1 MGRTGVFAKS
11 EDLSDEAFRC
21 RLTDEPHRLIYDYW
35 RSRVREDR
43 LPGRVDF
50 DPVDVPSVLR
60 FLVLVDLSLAAR
72 TIRFRVFG
80 TEAQSFWGQDHT
92 GADLADITA
101 GDYYQYISGLY
112 FGCAE
117 RRAPVFGDS
126 LFRWDRDRSVVARR
140 LFLPF
145 AADGREVDQV
155 LLCQVFDFSNDH
167 NREPLRVTGPPV
179 SVRELS
185 LVVGMQA

>member
-1 MGRTGVFAKS
+1 MGRTGVFANS
-11 EDLSDEAFRC
+11 EDLSDEAFRH

-35 RSRVREDR
+35 RARVRNGR
-43 LPGRVDF
+43 LPGRADF

-72 TIRFRVFG
+72 TVRFRVFG
-80 TEAQSFWGQDHT
+80 TEAQSFWGEDHT
-92 GADLADITA
+92 GADLADITT
-101 GDYYQYISGLY
+101 GDYYDYICGLY

-117 RRAPVFGDS
+117 RRAPVLGDS

-145 AADGREVDQV
+145 AANGTVVDQV
-155 LLCQVFDFSNDH
+155 LLCQVFDFSDDYR
-167 NREPLRVTGPPV
+167 REPLRVTGPPV
-179 SVRELS
+179 SVRELT
-185 LVVGMQA
+185 LAVGMQG